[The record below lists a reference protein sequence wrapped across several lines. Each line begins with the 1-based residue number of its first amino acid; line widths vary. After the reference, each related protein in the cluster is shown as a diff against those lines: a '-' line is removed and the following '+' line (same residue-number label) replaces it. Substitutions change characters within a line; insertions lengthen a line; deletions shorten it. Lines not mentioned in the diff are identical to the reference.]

1 MTDSVTSS
9 LMTSLFATAV
19 RPPRRR
25 DARRSLGA
33 AALITSALIALTGC
47 SATGAAEPADPS
59 SSPASSPAAALIDTY
74 DLSGAQFSPAV
85 ARALPD
91 GTPFGGISGLEP
103 LGDDRYL
110 GISDDRADK
119 GPARVYRLALPR
131 TPDGGTGLA
140 QVTGMI
146 LLTDEHGRGFAPGSV
161 DPESI
166 RAMPDGTLLWTSEG
180 DAEAGIAPEITV
192 AAEDGRALR
201 RFAIPGYQRPADDG
215 ARGVRPNKAYEGLT
229 LFDGGAR
236 AAVLAEGPLAQD
248 PNAPGASRTRLT
260 VYDVASGAAAAEYAY
275 PLDAPPDGTDERGAT
290 EILAT
295 GDGRFLVLERSWI
308 KGQGTVGKLY
318 LVDTAGADDV
328 LGAAVLTGSETPV
341 HKTLLLDFSPNG
353 ENVDNIESLAW
364 APDQADGRQTLLVG
378 SDDNFNTGEQRSLIH
393 TVVVALPE

>member
-1 MTDSVTSS
+1 MIHVLS
-9 LMTSLFATAV
+9 
-19 RPPRRR
+19 RGCGGRH
-25 DARRSLGA
+25 DARRPLGA
-33 AALITSALIALTGC
+33 AALITGALLAVTGC
-47 SATGAAEPADPS
+47 SVTGAAEPADGAH
-59 SSPASSPAAALIDTY
+59 SPAPAQAAELVDTY
-74 DLSGAQFSPAV
+74 DLSDAQFAPAV
-85 ARALPD
+85 ARALPG
-91 GTPFGGISGLEP
+91 GTPFGGISGLES

-119 GPARVYRLALPR
+119 GPARVYRMTLPR

-140 QVTGMI
+140 LVTGTI
-146 LLTDEHGRGFAPGSV
+146 LLTDENGRGFAPGSV

-166 RAMPDGTLLWTSEG
+166 RTMPDGTLLWTSEG

-201 RFAIPGYQRPADDG
+201 RFVIPAYHRPADG
-215 ARGVRPNKAYEGLT
+215 ASGVRPNKAYEGRT

-248 PNAPGASRTRLT
+248 PDAPGASRTRLT
-260 VYDVASGAAAAEYAY
+260 VYDVASGAATTEYAY
-275 PLDAPPDGTDERGAT
+275 PLDAPPEGTDERGAT

-328 LGAAVLTGSETPV
+328 LGAAALTGGEKPV
-341 HKTLLLDFSPNG
+341 DKTLLLDFSPNG

-393 TVVVALPE
+393 TVAVALPE